1 MGLRPRAARPPVSV
15 RGRAEG
21 GGDAQELRSWR
32 IGLRGAGQAKAGDA
46 AGGLRPRVA
55 RPPVRVRPCG
65 GRCRAGI
72 EVLSASA

>member
-32 IGLRGAGQAKAGDA
+32 VGLRGTAQAKAGDA
-46 AGGLRPRVA
+46 AGGA
-55 RPPVRVRPCG
+55 QAKG
-65 GRCRAGI
+65 GAAIGESEAMRR
-72 EVLSASA
+72 EVSRGNRGP